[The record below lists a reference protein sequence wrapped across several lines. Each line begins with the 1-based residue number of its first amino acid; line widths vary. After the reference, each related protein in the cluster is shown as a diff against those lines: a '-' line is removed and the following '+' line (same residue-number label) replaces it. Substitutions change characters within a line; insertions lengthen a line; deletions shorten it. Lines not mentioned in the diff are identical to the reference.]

1 MSRNPVV
8 YFRRQFE
15 RQRRVVPF
23 GTRSNVPLRQRR
35 WPAAGMLYQTR
46 AQEQTMTRIAPKLLT
61 ITLLLITAVAARA
74 ADDQGDSDNKS
85 PHQGIMK
92 GYIVRLDG
100 TKLIFKDKAGPE
112 VTADTSDSTQI
123 TLDGKKAA
131 LSDLKP
137 GLFVQV
143 LASAD
148 TAEKIIAKTPKK

>member
-1 MSRNPVV
+1 MRHRGNGAGL
-8 YFRRQFE
+8 
-15 RQRRVVPF
+15 QRVCSIR
-23 GTRSNVPLRQRR
+23 
-35 WPAAGMLYQTR
+35 R
-46 AQEQTMTRIAPKLLT
+46 AQEQTMTKLAPKLLT
-61 ITLLLITAVAARA
+61 IALLLITAVAAGA
-74 ADDQGDSDNKS
+74 ADDQGDSGNKS

-112 VTADTSDSTQI
+112 VTADTSDSTEI

>member
-1 MSRNPVV
+1 
-8 YFRRQFE
+8 
-15 RQRRVVPF
+15 
-23 GTRSNVPLRQRR
+23 
-35 WPAAGMLYQTR
+35 
-46 AQEQTMTRIAPKLLT
+46 MTRLT
-61 ITLLLITAVAARA
+61 PTLLVMTLMLITAAAARG
-74 ADDQGDSDNKS
+74 ADDHGDSNKS

-112 VTADTSDSTQI
+112 VTADTSDSTEI